1 MSNFRC
7 VQYINLSLQKQ
18 AQAPGTGTGFLTTG
32 IDSGNRALV
41 VALGSRQEQTN
52 KQTHR
57 THQNQSPT
65 FSATFGH
72 FNFIFTFNFIFI
84 FCLFY
89 DIFFA
94 PELAV
99 DFHPGRVELLS
110 HELAVCDVVI

>member
-1 MSNFRC
+1 MYTVYKPFSSEAGAGPRYWDRVSDN
-7 VQYINLSLQKQ
+7 S
-18 AQAPGTGTGFLTTG
+18 TTG

-65 FSATFGH
+65 FSVTFGH
-72 FNFIFTFNFIFI
+72 FNFIFTFTFNFIFC
-84 FCLFY
+84 FFY